1 MEQKS
6 MSKKKLKFYKPLE
19 KLKELLIEFKVDDI
33 LSLPD
38 KLRSPKCKDKRELFY
53 GIIFTECLHQ
63 INQHEYLIR
72 LPDEDTDC
80 DFEILDMIQYRINQP
95 LNKNEKFSDHW
106 RCQNVMITEH
116 PVKEFLSNGTNNI
129 YDIFSG
135 HLYKTKLSPQ
145 KGDYLG
151 CILIFYFNLKIDGR
165 LDLYKI
171 RKSIRN
177 IKQNKVQQI
186 YIIIPYLKGLECEFT
201 IAEILLSDY
210 PAITVD
216 FSKLLKNLN
225 Q

>member
-1 MEQKS
+1 
-6 MSKKKLKFYKPLE
+6 MSKKELKFYKPLE

-33 LSLPD
+33 LSLPN
-38 KLRSPKCKDKRELFY
+38 KLKSPGCKDKRELFY

-72 LPDEDTDC
+72 LPDEDADC
-80 DFEILDMIQYRINQP
+80 DFEILDITQYRINQP
-95 LNKNEKFSDHW
+95 LNKNEKFFDHW

-129 YDIFSG
+129 YDIFSE

-145 KGDYLG
+145 KGDYSG

-165 LDLYKI
+165 LNLGEIRKKI
-171 RKSIRN
+171 RDIDQDKM
-177 IKQNKVQQI
+177 KQI
-186 YIIIPYLKGLECEFT
+186 YIISPYLKESNCEFSM
-201 IAEILLSDY
+201 AELLLSDY
-210 PAITVD
+210 PAVTVD